1 MKAKLLIA
9 AAVLLLVAALGLP
22 VDLLAQETPTATP
35 LEMRHFWHVFVAY
48 ALAWIL
54 LFGWVVSILNRFRRV
69 EEKLN

>member
-1 MKAKLLIA
+1 MKVKLLIA
-9 AAVLLLVAALGLP
+9 AAIFLP
-22 VDLLAQETPTATP
+22 VMALDLPVGLLAQETPAATP

-54 LFGWVVSILNRFRRV
+54 LFGWVVSILKRFRRV